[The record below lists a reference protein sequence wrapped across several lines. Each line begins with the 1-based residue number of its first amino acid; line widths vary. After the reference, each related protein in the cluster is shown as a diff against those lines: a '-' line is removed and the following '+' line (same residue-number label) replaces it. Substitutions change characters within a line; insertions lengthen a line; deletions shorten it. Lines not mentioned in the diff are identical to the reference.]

1 MIVDELI
8 AILGFDLRGEGDLR
22 KFEQGMKGAERGA
35 KGFASSLT
43 KLAGVAAAAF
53 GGLQLGRM
61 AGNFV
66 ASIATVNAQFETYEA
81 TLKTIT
87 GSAEEARR
95 SMEWITEFGR
105 TTPYEAGQV
114 TEAFVRLKSY
124 GIDPMDGSL
133 RTVGDAASAMGKSLM
148 QGVEAIADAVTGEN
162 ERLKEFGI
170 RAAAEGDN
178 ITYSWTENGKA
189 LTRTVKK
196 DAVEIQSALMDI
208 FGRFSG
214 AMDEQSK
221 TWVGM
226 TSNLSDSW
234 TEFLREI
241 GDAGY
246 YDDIKRRMQGVLD
259 FTNQAFE
266 SGLVANV
273 AKGISDGL
281 IGSINT
287 VSHLATQAYR
297 IGRGFYY
304 AADGVVSLIAR
315 VNGLG
320 KATTAIG
327 LGAGLLA
334 TSAFG
339 RRAMMAVARRVPMI
353 AGLLVIDDL
362 LSALNGDDSIIGTLE
377 GGQEAIDRINA
388 SFKEMVDGAN
398 GVADAIN
405 GILGISQLAGENPL
419 DAFTRSAKG
428 FASTEIVRFLNEM
441 ADTIQQITT
450 ALNAIGEVLN
460 NPEAAWERFV
470 SAAIAQIDRL
480 VAAIDQKL
488 GGALT
493 RFGFIGPEQVA
504 EPIPEG
510 SLGSTG
516 VATRTPETP
525 RAYTDDALDAKFRA
539 QNAEG
544 RRVAPATG
552 DPIVVEVNEA
562 QLREA
567 AAKTSA
573 AADWLAGKLG
583 MATDVITGSRST
595 APATGPVDPRPPAP
609 VVNAAPTPPSAGLA
623 GTVTEVVGP
632 IVAKLDQVRAAVME
646 TASREPLSYTPEAQL
661 VRDGRQN
668 AEGLRVEYGVSEED
682 SVAAA
687 TRIGEIIA
695 SISNMTATAKALLD
709 ITGFMAPANQALAI
723 QADLSRGINAT
734 ATLDVSQWMAAADRA
749 EARLRSLQTLA
760 GARAAGPVQSRPQ
773 VVQPAAAP

>member
-1 MIVDELI
+1 MIVEELI
-8 AILGFDLRGEGDLR
+8 AVLGFDLRGEGDLR
-22 KFEQGMKGAERGA
+22 KFDQGMDRAERGA

-95 SMEWITEFGR
+95 SMDWITEFGR

-162 ERLKEFGI
+162 ERLKAFGI
-170 RAAAEGDN
+170 RASAEGDN
-178 ITYSWTENGKA
+178 ITYSWTENGKEM
-189 LTRTVKK
+189 TRTVRK

-208 FGRFSG
+208 FGRFNG

-226 TSNLSDSW
+226 TSNLADNW

-266 SGLVANV
+266 SGMVRDVANV
-273 AKGISDGL
+273 ISSGL
-281 IGSINT
+281 IRGLDT
-287 VSHLATQAYR
+287 ATHLATQAYR

-304 AADGVVSLIAR
+304 AADGVVSLISR
-315 VNGLG
+315 VNGLS
-320 KATTAIG
+320 KATAAIG

-339 RRAMMAVARRVPMI
+339 RSAMLAVARRVPMI
-353 AGLLVIDDL
+353 AGLLVLDDL
-362 LSALNGDDSIIGTLE
+362 LSALNGDNSIVGSIE
-377 GGQEAIDRINA
+377 GGQEAIERINA

-398 GVADAIN
+398 GVADALN
-405 GILGISQLAGENPL
+405 GIFGIGQMAGENPL
-419 DAFTRSAKG
+419 EAFVRSAKE
-428 FASTEIVRFLNEM
+428 FASTEVVRFLNEM
-441 ADTIQQITT
+441 ADTIQTITV

-493 RFGFIGPEQVA
+493 RFGFIGE
-504 EPIPEG
+504 EPAPAQPRPEG

-516 VATRTPETP
+516 SAP
-525 RAYTDDALDAKFRA
+525 RAR
-539 QNAEG
+539 
-544 RRVAPATG
+544 
-552 DPIVVEVNEA
+552 
-562 QLREA
+562 
-567 AAKTSA
+567 
-573 AADWLAGKLG
+573 
-583 MATDVITGSRST
+583 
-595 APATGPVDPRPPAP
+595 PRPMNFTPD
-609 VVNAAPTPPSAGLA
+609 AAL
-623 GTVTEVVGP
+623 
-632 IVAKLDQVRAAVME
+632 VRA
-646 TASREPLSYTPEAQL
+646 
-661 VRDGRQN
+661 GRQN

-682 SVAAA
+682 SVSAAV
-687 TRIGEIIA
+687 RIAEIIS

-709 ITGFMAPANQALAI
+709 ISGFMQPATAAI
-723 QADLSRGINAT
+723 AVQADLSRGINAT

-749 EARLRSLQTLA
+749 EARLRSLQTMA
-760 GARAAGPVQSRPQ
+760 GARASGAVQSRPQ